1 MIRGMYSAISG
12 LKAHQTM
19 LDVTANNLANVN
31 TVGYK
36 ASRTTFSDSLS
47 QQVRGAS
54 GATAQTAGTNGVQV
68 GLGVKVASV
77 DNLVGASST
86 QMTGNPLDVALQGE
100 GWFTIGQGSPG
111 GGAPNPETFQYTRA
125 GNFATTTTGQL
136 TTAEGKYVLGY
147 PAAPGGGPNT
157 AGAPSYITV
166 PDGASDVTIAANG
179 AVSYIDNTA
188 GSPTKGTRQTAG
200 FLAVARFNNQA
211 GLERAGGSAWQ
222 ASANSGAAQ
231 LGTPAV
237 NGNGTVFAG
246 ALEMSNVDLASEFTT
261 MISAQRGFQANSRV
275 ISAADEMLQDVVN
288 MKR

>member
-77 DNLVGASST
+77 DNLVGPSST

-100 GWFTIGQGSPG
+100 GWFTIGRGNPA
-111 GGAPNPETFQYTRA
+111 GAGPNPDTFQYTRA
-125 GNFATTTTGQL
+125 GNFTTTTTGQL
-136 TTAEGKYVLGY
+136 TTSEGQYVLGF
-147 PAAPGGGPNT
+147 PAAAAGGPNT

-166 PDGASDVTIAANG
+166 PDKASDVTVGADG
-179 AVSYIDNTA
+179 AVSYIDNSGGA
-188 GSPTKGTRQTAG
+188 NNGTRQVAG
-200 FLAVARFNNQA
+200 YVAVTRFNNQA
-211 GLERAGGSAWQ
+211 GLARAGGSAWS
-222 ASANSGAAQ
+222 ATANSGAPII
-231 LGTPAV
+231 GTAAV
-237 NGNGTVFAG
+237 NGNGSVFSG

>member
-12 LKAHQTM
+12 LKAHQTL

-36 ASRTTFSDSLS
+36 ASRATFSDSLS

-54 GATAQTAGTNGVQV
+54 AGTADTAGTNGLQV

-77 DNLVGASST
+77 DNLVGSSSS
-86 QMTGNPLDVALQGE
+86 QMTGNALDVALQGE
-100 GWFTIGQGSPG
+100 GWLTVARGTPTGP
-111 GGAPNPETFQYTRA
+111 APATGTWSYTRA
-125 GNFATTTTGQL
+125 GALSTTAAGHL
-136 TTAEGKYVLGY
+136 TTQEGLYVMGF
-147 PAAPGGGPNT
+147 PKNAAGGPDT
-157 AGAPSYITV
+157 AAAPSYLTL
-166 PDGASDVTIAANG
+166 PNGASDVTIGADG
-179 AVSYIDNTA
+179 AVSYVDNS
-188 GSPTKGTRQTAG
+188 GGPQNGTRQTAG
-200 FLAVARFNNQA
+200 FIAVSRFPNQT
-211 GLERAGGSAWQ
+211 GLQRAGGSTWTAT
-222 ASANSGAAQ
+222 ANSGAPTT
-231 LGTPAV
+231 GTPGAD
-237 NGNGTVFAG
+237 GNGSLMAG

>member
-54 GATAQTAGTNGVQV
+54 GATAQTAGTNGVQI

-100 GWFTIGQGSPG
+100 GWFTVGRGTPG
-111 GGAPNPETFQYTRA
+111 GAAPVPGSYQFTRA
-125 GNFATTTTGQL
+125 GNFTTTTTGEL
-136 TTAEGKYVLGY
+136 TTADGQYVLGFP
-147 PAAPGGGPNT
+147 PAAGGGPS
-157 AGAPSYITV
+157 AGGAPSYITV
-166 PDGASDVTIAANG
+166 PAGGSDVTVG
-179 AVSYIDNTA
+179 ADGGVSYVDNS
-188 GSPTKGTRQTAG
+188 GGPLNGTRQTAG
-200 FLAVARFNNQA
+200 YLAISRFSNQA
-211 GLERAGGSAWQ
+211 GLTRAGGSAWTV
-222 ASANSGAAQ
+222 SANSGAPTI
-231 LGTPAV
+231 GTAATD
-237 NGNGTVFAG
+237 GNASVFSG

>member
-12 LKAHQTM
+12 LKAHQTL

-36 ASRTTFSDSLS
+36 GSRATFSESLS

-54 GATAQTAGTNGVQV
+54 GQTADSAGTNAVQI

-77 DNLVGASST
+77 DNLVGPSST
-86 QMTGNPLDVALQGE
+86 QVTGNALDVALQGE
-100 GWFTIGQGSPG
+100 GWFTVAHGNPAGPAPG
-111 GGAPNPETFQYTRA
+111 AATWSFTRA
-125 GNFATTTTGQL
+125 GAFTTTAAGHL
-136 TTAEGKYVLGY
+136 TTQEGLYVMGY
-147 PAAPGGGPNT
+147 PAAAAGGPDT
-157 AGAPSYITV
+157 SGAPSFLAL
-166 PDGASDVTIAANG
+166 PPGASDVAIG
-179 AVSYIDNTA
+179 ADGALSYVDHS
-188 GSPTKGTRQTAG
+188 GGPLDGTRQTAG
-200 FLAVARFNNQA
+200 YLAVSRFANQA
-211 GLERAGGSAWQ
+211 GLERAGGSMWTAT
-222 ASANSGAAQ
+222 ANSGAPQ
-231 LGTPAV
+231 TGTPGDD
-237 NGNGTVFAG
+237 GNGAVMAG

>member
-36 ASRTTFSDSLS
+36 ASRATFSDSLS

-54 GATAQTAGTNGVQV
+54 GATAETAGTNGVQV
-68 GLGVKVASV
+68 GLGVKVSSV
-77 DNLVGASST
+77 DNLVGPSST

-100 GWFTIGQGSPG
+100 GWFTVGTGTPG
-111 GGAPNPETFQYTRA
+111 GPAPAADTYQFTRA
-125 GNFATTTTGQL
+125 GNFTTTTTGQL
-136 TTAEGKYVLGY
+136 TTSEGQYVLGY
-147 PAAPGGGPNT
+147 PVAATGGPNT
-157 AGAPSYITV
+157 AAAPSYITV
-166 PDGASDVTIAANG
+166 PDKASDVSIGADG
-179 AVSYIDNTA
+179 AVSYVDNS
-188 GSPTKGTRQTAG
+188 GGPNNGTRQTAG
-200 FLAVARFNNQA
+200 YVAVSRFSNQS
-211 GLERAGGSAWQ
+211 GLQRAGGSAW
-222 ASANSGAAQ
+222 SATVNSGAPIT
-231 LGTPAV
+231 GTPGV
-237 NGNGTVFAG
+237 NGNGKVFSG

>member
-36 ASRTTFSDSLS
+36 SSRTTFSDSLS

-54 GATAQTAGTNGVQV
+54 GATAQTAGTNAVQV

-77 DNLVGASST
+77 DNLVGPSST
-86 QMTGNPLDVALQGE
+86 QMTGNALDVALQGE
-100 GWFTIGQGSPG
+100 GWFTIGKGTPG
-111 GGAPNPETFQYTRA
+111 GAAPAADTYQYTRA
-125 GNFATTTTGQL
+125 GNFSTTTTGQL
-136 TTAEGKYVLGY
+136 TTSEGQYVLGY
-147 PAAPGGGPNT
+147 PAAAAGGPDT
-157 AGAPSYITV
+157 GAAPSYITV
-166 PDGASDVTIAANG
+166 PDKGSDVSIGADG
-179 AVSYIDNTA
+179 AVTYVDNS
-188 GSPTKGTRQTAG
+188 GGPNNGTRQTAG
-200 FLAVARFNNQA
+200 YIAVSRFSNQA
-211 GLERAGGSAWQ
+211 GLQRAGGSAW
-222 ASANSGAAQ
+222 SATVNSGAPNTS
-231 LGTPAV
+231 TPGA
-237 NGNGTVFAG
+237 NGNGTVFSG